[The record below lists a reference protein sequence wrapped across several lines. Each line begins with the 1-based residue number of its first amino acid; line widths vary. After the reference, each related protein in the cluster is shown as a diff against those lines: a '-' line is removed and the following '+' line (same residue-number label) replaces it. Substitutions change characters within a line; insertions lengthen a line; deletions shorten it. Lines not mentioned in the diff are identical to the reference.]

1 MNNFCFIIN
10 PISGI
15 KRKQS
20 IVATIDSVLGER
32 GISYSL
38 WFTTPKERGEA
49 LCKKAIEEGFSC
61 VIAVGGDGTVHE
73 IGKSLINTNVPLGI
87 IPVGSGNGLARNLGI
102 PLSLKKAVMNL
113 INGSIAIIDTIKVND
128 EKYLGVAGVGFDAF
142 VAKEFAKE
150 TTRGIKTYSKIV
162 MREFKSFEP
171 SHYEIRLNGE
181 IINTSAFLITIANSA
196 QYGNNAHIA
205 PHAKMNDG
213 LFDICIMEDFPTLQ
227 APGLIA
233 RLFLRNIDES
243 KYYRTVSSSQC
254 IIKQNQSY
262 VQLDGDVYNL
272 GSELEFNINPKSL
285 RVITPKKFLTTSSN

>member
-38 WFTTPKERGEA
+38 WFTTPKERGEV
-49 LCKKAIEEGFSC
+49 LCKKAIEQGFSC

-113 INGSIAIIDTIKVND
+113 INGSIAIIDTIKVNN

-142 VAKEFAKE
+142 VAKKFAKE
-150 TTRGIKTYSKIV
+150 NTRGIKTYSKIV

-171 SHYEIRLNGE
+171 SPYEIHLNGE
-181 IINTSAFLITIANSA
+181 TINTSAFLITIANSA

-213 LFDICIMEDFPTLQ
+213 LFDICIMEDFPILQ

-243 KYYRTVSSSQC
+243 KYYQTVSSSQC
-254 IIKQNQSY
+254 TIKQNQSY

-272 GSELEFNINPKSL
+272 GSELQFNINPKSL
-285 RVITPKKFLTTSSN
+285 RVITPKKFLTTTTN